1 MKDVGHSLHMET
13 QAAKTLLAQMAD
25 ILGDDETAKQD
36 AVEGETSLREAIAA
50 AVKQIGED
58 EASVLGLT
66 EYVGTLSDRRE
77 RLKERIANMRTAVCI
92 AMEQA
97 HEKTLETA
105 FGTVT
110 TKATPKTAII
120 TEEADIP
127 ADYWKPQPDSEP
139 LVGAEFAPEILIV
152 GPNEPARRQPAFPGS
167 GGRGGPAAF
176 TLPWR

>member
-1 MKDVGHSLHMET
+1 MET

-127 ADYWKPQPDSEP
+127 ADYWKPQPPKLDRPAVTKALKEGVP
-139 LVGAEFAPEILIV
+139 VAGAVLSNGGNSISI
-152 GPNEPARRQPAFPGS
+152 RRV
-167 GGRGGPAAF
+167 
-176 TLPWR
+176 